1 MLETCNYD
9 TGNTYALRSIIKDWL
24 FKKVYEGLLIIK
36 KYKLVVIFLVE
47 ITSDKIHVK
56 TLQCFHYV
64 YEH

>member
-47 ITSDKIHVK
+47 ITSEKIHVK
-56 TLQCFHYV
+56 TLQCLHYV